1 MQGPAERMN
10 SPVSPVFL
18 LPTHF
23 LHPTLSLTFLSIDCP
38 ICSNNLPSLAVGFQ
52 LCHYGFP
59 ASVYFLHLF
68 TEVVLPYNGPFHHKL
83 WPDLT
88 LLCHF
93 PLEFL
98 SPREARALRFF
109 PKTFEVHQANTCHS
123 KSGLLFLEI
132 YVSFNT
138 RWFVFSWR
146 VFGVNMTHLSLLPVR
161 RMGLKQNLSI
171 VLNLVSGHSLR
182 SWCLLWD
189 LVSTF
194 LVSSE
199 KTLSTCCLAMILRT
213 RFSPFHMRSRLSL
226 WSVFVFGER
235 ILLT

>member
-52 LCHYGFP
+52 LCHYGYSAP
-59 ASVYFLHLF
+59 VYFLHLF
-68 TEVVLPYNGPFHHKL
+68 TQMVLHYNGPFHHKL
-83 WPDLT
+83 RPDLT

-98 SPREARALRFF
+98 SHREVRALRFF
-109 PKTFEVHQANTCHS
+109 PRLLRSTKQIHVTPSQGCFFW
-123 KSGLLFLEI
+123 KSMFPSTPGDLSSLDEF
-132 YVSFNT
+132 
-138 RWFVFSWR
+138 
-146 VFGVNMTHLSLLPVR
+146 FGVNMTHLSLLPVR

-171 VLNLVSGHSLR
+171 VLILVSGHSLR
-182 SWCLLWD
+182 SWCLL
-189 LVSTF
+189 
-194 LVSSE
+194 
-199 KTLSTCCLAMILRT
+199 
-213 RFSPFHMRSRLSL
+213 
-226 WSVFVFGER
+226 
-235 ILLT
+235 